1 MKYLKVWTSFLDLMQ
16 SLQHDEVGRL
26 FEMMLRY
33 ADNGEEPCEFEG
45 NERFLW
51 PVAKQQIDMA
61 SERNEK
67 LRENGLKGGRPKTKD
82 NQTKPNETKDNQTKA
97 VKKSNV
103 IESNVK
109 ENTIPSVSLKEP
121 MIADADAQKIQ
132 REQDRILS
140 MAENAG
146 FSKSPMVT
154 ARIVDF
160 YAEYGEKKLADAIGE
175 CVTHGVTNLAYLSAV
190 LKGSGGAKKP
200 SKTVAA
206 QEYDQRSY
214 KDIAAEIEAQQN
226 ARIMERLRQEGRT
239 I

>member
-1 MKYLKVWTSFLDLMQ
+1 MRYLKVWTSFLDLIK
-16 SLQHDEVGRL
+16 SLNDDEIGRL
-26 FEMMLRY
+26 FIMMLNY
-33 ADNGEEPCEFEG
+33 AENGEEPGDFEG

-51 PVAKQQIDMA
+51 PVAKQQIDLTA
-61 SERNEK
+61 ERNEK
-67 LRENGLKGGRPKTKD
+67 LRENGSKGGRPKTKD
-82 NQTKPNETKDNQTKA
+82 NQEKPNETKANQTKA
-97 VKKSNV
+97 VKESKV
-103 IESNVK
+103 KESNVK
-109 ENTIPSVSLKEP
+109 ENTIPPVSLKEP
-121 MIADADAQKIQ
+121 LIADADAQKIQ

-175 CVTHGVTNLAYLSAV
+175 CVTHGVTNLAYLDAV

-200 SKTVAA
+200 SKKVVA